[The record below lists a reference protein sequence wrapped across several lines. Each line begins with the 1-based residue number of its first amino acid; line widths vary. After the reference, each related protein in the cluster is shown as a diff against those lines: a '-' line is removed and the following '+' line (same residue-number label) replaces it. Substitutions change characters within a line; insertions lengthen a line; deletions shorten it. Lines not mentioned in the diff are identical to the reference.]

1 MIRAIIQWNKIG
13 PLTNGSNLL
22 RNFYTYDSI
31 LFPFGVSALCI
42 AMIILLIRSTYGR
55 AFKAIREDEVAAE
68 AMGINLFKHKMMS
81 FIISSFFAGISGALL
96 AMFQTTVQAM
106 AFTAAMTYEILLIV
120 VIGGI
125 GSITGSILAAFLFVA
140 CSEWWMRFLDEP
152 MYIGGFQV
160 PFLRTGF
167 RMVVFSIVIMA
178 VVLFWRKG
186 IMGTKEFSW
195 DGIAKFFKDPF
206 GLISRQKGKGEVQ
219 RNA

>member
-1 MIRAIIQWNKIG
+1 
-13 PLTNGSNLL
+13 
-22 RNFYTYDSI
+22 
-31 LFPFGVSALCI
+31 
-42 AMIILLIRSTYGR
+42 MIILLIRSTYGR